1 MRAIPLRISIRKER
15 SLRSFITLAI
25 SFTVTT
31 ILLCSTFF
39 YYNKTSLLLRGNLE
53 QSITGQLNQVN
64 QNITEQVDTID
75 ATIPL
80 FLSNTMLLNALET
93 SSFPFTGSS
102 SRFQLEK
109 QMSDIYFSTPLSDRN
124 FTDAIY
130 IVCDNGTILT
140 TYTSGSIRTS
150 LYQGCELLESIDPTD
165 TGLLCR
171 TLDSE
176 KNSIYFARNL
186 FNGNTGN
193 HMGLFIIH
201 INLDK
206 WIRYCA
212 KGLDPSWFICLY
224 NHKISASS
232 NQDMTMENINLKTRI
247 DLEQDG
253 VSFQE
258 LSLNDRAYFAAAR
271 SLDAFDLI
279 SVVAAPK
286 DLLLEDLDDTMKHY
300 LLLLALTVLGALFI
314 SLVISRTITRPIDK
328 MIYYIDR
335 ISTGQEKSLP
345 PLKMYHEFNVWA
357 HSFNQML
364 KQLDIYYN
372 DNFQKQ
378 LLLKNAEI
386 RALQSQ
392 VNPHF
397 LFNVLNTIAWK
408 AQINDNE
415 EIYEMV
421 ISLGELLKMNTLSR
435 ERDFITLEKEMEYV
449 KFYMYLQQM
458 RFEDKITYHIQIP
471 EHLMQCR
478 IPCFCIQPLVEN
490 ALTHGLEPKKGK
502 GRLIIQVLETDRHQM
517 EISIIDNGVG
527 FDTIPDV
534 SQITS
539 SDTDSHTHIG
549 LKNLDKRLELL
560 FGSASRLKIESVP
573 NICTSVSMRI
583 PVRKGENSI
592 DF

>member
-1 MRAIPLRISIRKER
+1 MSVIPLRISIRKER

-39 YYNKTSLLLRGNLE
+39 YYYKTSLLLRSNFE

-64 QNITEQVDTID
+64 QNIMEQVDTID
-75 ATIPL
+75 STIPL

-93 SSFPFTGSS
+93 SSFPSTGRN

-109 QMSDIYFSTPLSDRN
+109 QMYDIYYSTPLSGRN

-140 TYTSGSIRTS
+140 AYTSGSVTSS
-150 LYQGCELLESIDPTD
+150 LYQGCELLASIDLSD

-206 WIRYCA
+206 WVQYCA
-212 KGLDPSWFICLY
+212 KGLDPFWFICLY
-224 NHKISASS
+224 NQQISAISDPNMDAKNS
-232 NQDMTMENINLKTRI
+232 NLKTGI
-247 DLEQDG
+247 NPAKDS

-258 LSLNDRAYFAAAR
+258 LFLDNRTYFAAAR
-271 SLDAFDLI
+271 SLEEFGLV

-286 DLLLEDLDDTMKHY
+286 DLLLEDLNDTMKSY
-300 LLLLALTVLGALFI
+300 LLLLAFIVLAALFI
-314 SLVISRTITRPIDK
+314 SLIISRAITHPIDK

-335 ISTGQEKSLP
+335 ISTGQEKNLP
-345 PLKMYHEFNVWA
+345 PMEMYHEFDVWA
-357 HSFNQML
+357 QSFNQML
-364 KQLDIYYN
+364 KQLDVYYN

-392 VNPHF
+392 INPHF

-415 EIYEMV
+415 EIYQMV
-421 ISLGELLKMNTLSR
+421 ISLGELLKMNTLSK
-435 ERDFITLEKEMEYV
+435 ERDFITLDKEMEYV

-458 RFEDKITYHIQIP
+458 RFEDKITCHIQIP
-471 EHLMQCR
+471 DSLMKCL

-490 ALTHGLEPKKGK
+490 ALIHGLEPKKGK
-502 GRLIIQVLETDRHQM
+502 GRLIIQVMETDQQQM
-517 EISIIDNGVG
+517 EISIIDNGIG
-527 FDTIPDV
+527 FHKIPDITK
-534 SQITS
+534 ITS
-539 SDTDSHTHIG
+539 SEKDSHTHIG
-549 LKNLDKRLELL
+549 LRNLDKRLELL
-560 FGSASRLKIESVP
+560 FGSASRLRIESEP

-583 PVRKGENSI
+583 PIRKGENSV

>member
-1 MRAIPLRISIRKER
+1 MTAAPLRIYTRKEH

-25 SFTVTT
+25 SFTVTA

-39 YYNKTSLLLRGNLE
+39 YYYKTSLLLRGNFE

-75 ATIPL
+75 STIPL
-80 FLSNTMLLNALET
+80 FLSNTMLLNALEA
-93 SSFPFTGSS
+93 SSFPSS
-102 SRFQLEK
+102 GNNSRFQLEK
-109 QMSDIYFSTPLSDRN
+109 QMSDIYYSTPLSGRN

-140 TYTSGSIRTS
+140 AYTSGSASTP
-150 LYQGCELLESIDPTD
+150 LYQGCELLKTFDPAD

-186 FNGNTGN
+186 FNSNTGN

-212 KGLDPSWFICLY
+212 KGLDPFWFICLY
-224 NHKISASS
+224 NQQVSAVSDQ
-232 NQDMTMENINLKTRI
+232 NMMAENINLKAEINPGR
-247 DLEQDG
+247 DS

-258 LSLNDRAYFAAAR
+258 LSLDNRTYFAAGR
-271 SLDAFDLI
+271 SLDEFGLV

-286 DLLLEDLDDTMKHY
+286 DLLLADLDDTMKSY
-300 LLLLALTVLGALFI
+300 LLLLALTVVAALLI
-314 SLVISRTITRPIDK
+314 SLVISQAITRPIDK
-328 MIYYIDR
+328 MIYYINR
-335 ISTGQEKSLP
+335 ISTGQEKNLP
-345 PLKMYHEFNVWA
+345 PMEMYHEFDVWA
-357 HSFNQML
+357 QSFNQML

-392 VNPHF
+392 MNPHF

-408 AQINDNE
+408 AQIHDDE
-415 EIYEMV
+415 EIYQMV
-421 ISLGELLKMNTLSR
+421 ISLGELLKMNTLSK
-435 ERDFITLEKEMEYV
+435 EKDFIALDKEMEYV

-458 RFEDKITYHIQIP
+458 RFEDKITCHIQIP
-471 EHLMQCR
+471 DHLMKCR
-478 IPCFCIQPLVEN
+478 IPCFSIQPLVEN
-490 ALTHGLEPKKGK
+490 ALVHGLEPKKGK
-502 GRLIIQVLETDRHQM
+502 GRLIIQVIETNQHEM
-517 EISIIDNGVG
+517 EISIIDNGIG
-527 FDTIPDV
+527 FAEIPEV
-534 SQITS
+534 SRITS
-539 SDTDSHTHIG
+539 SEKDTHTHIG
-549 LKNLDKRLELL
+549 LRNLDKRLELL
-560 FGSASRLKIESVP
+560 FGSTARLRIESEP

-583 PVRKGENSI
+583 PIRKEWSSI

>member
-1 MRAIPLRISIRKER
+1 MSVIPLRMSIRKER

-25 SFTVTT
+25 SITVTT
-31 ILLCSTFF
+31 ILLCSIFF
-39 YYNKTSLLLRGNLE
+39 YYYRTSLLLRSNFE

-75 ATIPL
+75 STIPL

-93 SSFPFTGSS
+93 SSFPSTGRN

-109 QMSDIYFSTPLSDRN
+109 QMSDIYYSTPLSGRN

-140 TYTSGSIRTS
+140 AYTSGSVSSS
-150 LYQGCELLESIDPTD
+150 LYQGCELLESIDPAD

-193 HMGLFIIH
+193 HMGLFIIN
-201 INLDK
+201 INLDR
-206 WIRYCA
+206 WVQYCA
-212 KGLDPSWFICLY
+212 KGLDPFWFICLY
-224 NHKISASS
+224 NQQISAVSDQ
-232 NQDMTMENINLKTRI
+232 NMTANNI
-247 DLEQDG
+247 DLKAGIHPAKDS

-258 LSLNDRAYFAAAR
+258 LSLDSRAYFAAAR
-271 SLDAFDLI
+271 SLDEFGLV

-286 DLLLEDLDDTMKHY
+286 DLLLEDLNDTMKSY
-300 LLLLALTVLGALFI
+300 LLLLAFIVLSALLI
-314 SLVISRTITRPIDK
+314 SLIISRAITHPIDK

-335 ISTGQEKSLP
+335 ISTGQEKNLP
-345 PLKMYHEFNVWA
+345 PMKMYHEFDVWA

-364 KQLDIYYN
+364 KQLDVYYN

-392 VNPHF
+392 INPHF

-415 EIYEMV
+415 EIYQMV
-421 ISLGELLKMNTLSR
+421 ISLGELLKMNTLSK
-435 ERDFITLEKEMEYV
+435 ERDFITLDKEMEYV

-458 RFEDKITYHIQIP
+458 RFEDKITCLIQIP
-471 EHLMQCR
+471 DRLMKCQ

-490 ALTHGLEPKKGK
+490 ALVHGLEPKKGK
-502 GRLIIQVLETDRHQM
+502 GRLIIQVMETDQHQM
-517 EISIIDNGVG
+517 EISIIDNGIG
-527 FDTIPDV
+527 FHEIPDITK
-534 SQITS
+534 ITS
-539 SDTDSHTHIG
+539 SENDSHTHIG
-549 LKNLDKRLELL
+549 LRNLDKRLELL
-560 FGSASRLKIESVP
+560 FGSASRLKIESEP

-583 PVRKGENSI
+583 PIRKGENSV